1 MGFNKILKIMFILL
15 SSNTL
20 SHAGDNLDKS
30 NDFGLLNNSFIS
42 NFTVN
47 NNLYGWN
54 NNISENIQNINN
66 GMDKLFADD
75 FQNNF
80 NKKYTTCNCENDINK
95 INYELV
101 IIHGKQDNFIN
112 DLQKLNYDQHILD
125 IRFQNF
131 IAWCN
136 SIINRLTQK
145 INDNTQMIQ
154 TQQNEILNLKN
165 ALNEFNIKINNL
177 QTLVD
182 ELKKDKNT
190 LLGKKRKNTNKN
202 KRPNVK
208 ATNKNKVKKKITF
221 K

>member
-1 MGFNKILKIMFILL
+1 M
-15 SSNTL
+15 SN
-20 SHAGDNLDKS
+20 
-30 NDFGLLNNSFIS
+30 
-42 NFTVN
+42 
-47 NNLYGWN
+47 
-54 NNISENIQNINN
+54 
-66 GMDKLFADD
+66 
-75 FQNNF
+75 
-80 NKKYTTCNCENDINK
+80 
-95 INYELV
+95 
-101 IIHGKQDNFIN
+101 
-112 DLQKLNYDQHILD
+112 